1 MQYLCT
7 ARNLRKSGIITPK
20 RWCAKKQQHAKEF
33 AMRQSKLFSKTL
45 REAPNGAD
53 CKGYE
58 YLLRAGYIDQLA
70 AGIFSLL
77 PLGYRSIQKISKIV
91 REEMEALG
99 AQEILMPVVNPGDL
113 WKETGR
119 FYSIDREM
127 SRFKD
132 RNDRDMVLA
141 MTHEECCT
149 DLGRNVIDSYKR
161 LPLLVYQLQTKWR
174 DDPRPRAGL
183 IRVRE
188 FTMKDSYSFDKDQA
202 GLDKVYKAH
211 YDAYFRIYK
220 RCGLPVIAVGSDN
233 GMMGGKVSHEYMYL
247 SPIGEDTIIHCPNCG
262 YTANRQVAR
271 FQKTYYPEQVKPKEL
286 VQTPNTKTI
295 DDLTKLLNIPAS
307 KTAKALFMVGSFVN
321 AKTGEE
327 EDKLVV
333 GLIRGDMDIE
343 ENKLQNAARANSL
356 RPAHDE
362 EILAAGIVPGY
373 GSPIGCSSNTVV
385 IVDDSVAKSNNLV
398 AGANKEG
405 YHFLN
410 TNFGTDYTGIVA
422 DIASA
427 ADGYKCPTC
436 GQGLTASKG
445 VEVGNIFQLGTR
457 YSEAMNCY
465 YQDESGQR
473 KPVVMGSYGIGI
485 GRLLACLCE
494 EYNDESGL
502 RLPIAVAPYQVHFI
516 SLIKDT
522 AVADSIYDSLEA
534 AGIEVLY
541 DDRKESAGVKFA
553 DADLIGIPIRITLGN
568 RSYKEGK
575 CEVKLRC
582 RTNDPSLEQPLTFDL
597 PNLAT
602 EVKALI
608 SQLQQ
613 TS

>member
-1 MQYLCT
+1 
-7 ARNLRKSGIITPK
+7 
-20 RWCAKKQQHAKEF
+20 
-33 AMRQSKLFSKTL
+33 MRMSKLFSKTL

-70 AGIFSLL
+70 TGIFSLL
-77 PLGYRSIQKISKIV
+77 PLGFRSIQKISAIV
-91 REEMEALG
+91 REEMNALG

-132 RNDRDMVLA
+132 RNDRDMCLA
-141 MTHEECCT
+141 MTHEECAT
-149 DLGRNVIDSYKR
+149 DLGRNIIDSYKR

-188 FTMKDSYSFDKDQA
+188 FTMKDSYSFDRDQA
-202 GLDKVYKAH
+202 GLEKVYKAH

-220 RCGLPVIAVGSDN
+220 RCGLPVIAVGSDS

-247 SPIGEDTIIHCPNCG
+247 SPIGEDTIITCPHCG
-262 YTANRQVAR
+262 YTANRQVAT
-271 FQKTYYPEQVKPKEL
+271 FKKQYFAEEPKAKEL
-286 VQTPNTKTI
+286 VATPNAKTI
-295 DDLTKLLNIPAS
+295 EDLCDFLNIPAT
-307 KTAKALFMVGSFVN
+307 KTAKALFMVGSFIDDTN
-321 AKTGEE
+321 GEE
-327 EDKLVV
+327 QDKLIV
-333 GLIRGDMDIE
+333 GIVRGDMEIE
-343 ENKLQNAARANSL
+343 ENKLQNAAKANSL
-356 RPAHDE
+356 RPAHEE
-362 EILAAGIVPGY
+362 EILAAGIVPGF
-373 GSPIGCSSNTVV
+373 GSPIGAKEGTV
-385 IVDDSVAKSNNLV
+385 IIIDDSVAKSNNLV

-405 YHFLN
+405 YHYLN
-410 TNFGTDYTGIVA
+410 TNYGIDYQGQVA

-427 ADGYKCPTC
+427 ASGYACPEC
-436 GQGLTASKG
+436 GQPLNSSKG

-457 YSEAMNCY
+457 YSQAMNCY
-465 YQDESGQR
+465 YQDENGVR
-473 KPVVMGSYGIGI
+473 KPVIMGSYGIGI

-494 EYNDESGL
+494 EYNDANGL
-502 RLPIAVAPYQVHFI
+502 KLPIAVAPYQVHFI
-516 SLIKDT
+516 SLIKDSDISDKI
-522 AVADSIYDSLEA
+522 ANELEA

-541 DDRKESAGVKFA
+541 DDRKETAGVKFA

-575 CEVKLRC
+575 CEVKLRS
-582 RTNDPSLEQPLTFDL
+582 NEDEVMSFDL
-597 PNLAT
+597 DNLVP

-608 SQLQQ
+608 AKISTL
-613 TS
+613 S